1 MLTKDYSA
9 RDFSWIENYK
19 LLMRRFPYA
28 VKIRDFLKSIIF
40 QIERDSIKG
49 NNFISF
55 ILFLVPPKHN
65 ENV

>member
-1 MLTKDYSA
+1 
-9 RDFSWIENYK
+9 
-19 LLMRRFPYA
+19 MRRFPYA
-28 VKIRDFLKSIIF
+28 AKIRDFLKPIIF